1 MKDNRHSLAVGTAA
15 FSAAF
20 FIFAAATISESVL
33 SMRESKKSGFSIV
46 PDNLRL
52 VPESLAIHLEDE
64 LDEFPTS
71 TMTNSK
77 AWAEFEEQVS
87 VYAEGLELLKNEKRV
102 RSFVISGLY
111 LISAI
116 GMAYFSIRLKKYSAN
131 KDHERTP

>member
-1 MKDNRHSLAVGTAA
+1 MKDKRHSLAVGSAA

-20 FIFAAATISESVL
+20 FIFAVAMISESVL
-33 SMRESKKSGFSIV
+33 SIRESKLSLDSIA
-46 PDNLRL
+46 PDNLRR
-52 VPESLAIHLEDE
+52 VPESLAIHLDGE

-77 AWAEFEEQVS
+77 AWAEFEERVS
-87 VYAEGLELLKNEKRV
+87 GYAEGLELLKNEKRV